1 MMICTQTFYKANL
14 QDKTPEQIMKV
25 IRSLK
30 REIGRLKSVVEDPS
44 YKPKMQ
50 PSEKVKIACMQ
61 DYLHTAKQAYA
72 KAGGIYIPSAAE
84 KREMELEADLSYISS
99 ISFNVQSFFDGFFQG
114 LGQHLTKGIGPH
126 LAKPGRP
133 VAKLA

>member
-44 YKPKMQ
+44 YKPKIQ

-61 DYLHTAKQAYA
+61 DYLHTAKQAYE
-72 KAGGIYIPSAAE
+72 KAGGIYIYTVCRR
-84 KREMELEADLSYISS
+84 K
-99 ISFNVQSFFDGFFQG
+99 
-114 LGQHLTKGIGPH
+114 KGNG
-126 LAKPGRP
+126 A
-133 VAKLA
+133 